1 MWKVKY
7 IITISM
13 AILLLSACGNEKSQG
28 TGEVLLYE
36 KEETAS
42 GSAIQQE
49 EYETTEVRQETY
61 KEEYYDSAELEYTDR
76 ETIYIDDEDAVL
88 DAVKVKKDQK
98 INKGDVLAVYHV
110 ETSKTKVQKE
120 KILVQQARANYE
132 SGLSNLQNALSQAE
146 NELMTVKNA
155 AEKKIKQLEIK
166 KQKEEIANYKKGE
179 KDVIDQEKN
188 YAQLVRRQNKTKL
201 IAKKSGVVTSTGK
214 EYVGDEIDA
223 SKKIVEMRSNDK
235 WVLKVKDPDSK
246 LRYNMDVSV
255 RLGKNMKDYQN
266 EVKGKVIT
274 AADITGVEETD
285 ESGDNIVYVEV
296 SSADKKKYNFE
307 KSNVYVY
314 AVSFAV
320 KDALVVDAEAINQ
333 EAVEFSNKLYVNVL
347 ENGKIHKRYIVSNY
361 NTETEYLV
369 EQGVSAGQTLAI
381 LR

>member
-110 ETSKTKVQKE
+110 ETSKTKLQKE

>member
-1 MWKVKY
+1 M
-7 IITISM
+7 
-13 AILLLSACGNEKSQG
+13 
-28 TGEVLLYE
+28 
-36 KEETAS
+36 
-42 GSAIQQE
+42 
-49 EYETTEVRQETY
+49 
-61 KEEYYDSAELEYTDR
+61 
-76 ETIYIDDEDAVL
+76 
-88 DAVKVKKDQK
+88 
-98 INKGDVLAVYHV
+98 
-110 ETSKTKVQKE
+110 
-120 KILVQQARANYE
+120 
-132 SGLSNLQNALSQAE
+132 
-146 NELMTVKNA
+146 
-155 AEKKIKQLEIK
+155 
-166 KQKEEIANYKKGE
+166 
-179 KDVIDQEKN
+179 
-188 YAQLVRRQNKTKL
+188 
-201 IAKKSGVVTSTGK
+201 VTSTGK

>member
-88 DAVKVKKDQK
+88 DAVKGKKDQK

-110 ETSKTKVQKE
+110 ETSKTKLQKE

-201 IAKKSGVVTSTGK
+201 VAKKSGVVTSTGK

-223 SKKIVEMRSNDK
+223 SKKIVEMRSNNK

-314 AVSFAV
+314 AVSVAV

>member
-110 ETSKTKVQKE
+110 ETSKTKLQKE
-120 KILVQQARANYE
+120 KILVQQARANFE

-201 IAKKSGVVTSTGK
+201 VAKKSGVVTSTGK

-223 SKKIVEMRSNDK
+223 SKKIVEMRSNNK

>member
-36 KEETAS
+36 KEETAT

-61 KEEYYDSAELEYTDR
+61 KEEYYDSAELEYTDT

-110 ETSKTKVQKE
+110 ETSKTKLQKE

-201 IAKKSGVVTSTGK
+201 VAKKSGVVTSTGK

-223 SKKIVEMRSNDK
+223 SKKIVEMRSNNK

>member
-36 KEETAS
+36 KEETAT

-49 EYETTEVRQETY
+49 EYETTEVRQEIY
-61 KEEYYDSAELEYTDR
+61 KEEYYDSAELEYTDT

-110 ETSKTKVQKE
+110 ETSKTKLQKE

-155 AEKKIKQLEIK
+155 EEKKIKQLEIK

-201 IAKKSGVVTSTGK
+201 VAKKSGVVTSTGK

-223 SKKIVEMRSNDK
+223 SKKIVEMRSNNK

-296 SSADKKKYNFE
+296 SSTDKKKYNFE

>member
-1 MWKVKY
+1 M
-7 IITISM
+7 
-13 AILLLSACGNEKSQG
+13 
-28 TGEVLLYE
+28 
-36 KEETAS
+36 
-42 GSAIQQE
+42 
-49 EYETTEVRQETY
+49 
-61 KEEYYDSAELEYTDR
+61 
-76 ETIYIDDEDAVL
+76 
-88 DAVKVKKDQK
+88 
-98 INKGDVLAVYHV
+98 AVYHV
-110 ETSKTKVQKE
+110 ETSKTKLQKE

-201 IAKKSGVVTSTGK
+201 VAKKSGVVTSTGK

-223 SKKIVEMRSNDK
+223 SKKIVEMRSNNK

>member
-61 KEEYYDSAELEYTDR
+61 KEEYYDSAELEYTDT

-110 ETSKTKVQKE
+110 ETSKTKLQKE

-201 IAKKSGVVTSTGK
+201 VAKKSGVVTSTGK

>member
-61 KEEYYDSAELEYTDR
+61 KEEYYDSAELEYTDT

-110 ETSKTKVQKE
+110 ETSKTKLQKE

-188 YAQLVRRQNKTKL
+188 YVQLVRRQNKTKL
-201 IAKKSGVVTSTGK
+201 VAKKSGVVTSTGK

-223 SKKIVEMRSNDK
+223 SKKIVEMRSNNK

>member
-61 KEEYYDSAELEYTDR
+61 KEEYYDSAELEYTDT

-110 ETSKTKVQKE
+110 ETSKTKLQKE

-201 IAKKSGVVTSTGK
+201 VAKKSGVVTSTGK

-223 SKKIVEMRSNDK
+223 SKKIVEMRSNNK

>member
-110 ETSKTKVQKE
+110 ETSKTKLQKE

-201 IAKKSGVVTSTGK
+201 VAKKSGVVTSTGK

-223 SKKIVEMRSNDK
+223 SKKIVEMRSNNK

>member
-1 MWKVKY
+1 M
-7 IITISM
+7 
-13 AILLLSACGNEKSQG
+13 
-28 TGEVLLYE
+28 
-36 KEETAS
+36 
-42 GSAIQQE
+42 
-49 EYETTEVRQETY
+49 
-61 KEEYYDSAELEYTDR
+61 
-76 ETIYIDDEDAVL
+76 
-88 DAVKVKKDQK
+88 
-98 INKGDVLAVYHV
+98 AVYHV
-110 ETSKTKVQKE
+110 ETSKTKLQKE

-179 KDVIDQEKN
+179 KDVIDQERN

-201 IAKKSGVVTSTGK
+201 VAKKSGVVTSTGK

-223 SKKIVEMRSNDK
+223 SKKIVEMRSNNK

>member
-36 KEETAS
+36 KEETAT

-61 KEEYYDSAELEYTDR
+61 KEEYYDSAELEYTDT

-110 ETSKTKVQKE
+110 ETSKTKLQKE

-201 IAKKSGVVTSTGK
+201 VAKKSGVVTSTGK

>member
-61 KEEYYDSAELEYTDR
+61 KEEYYDSAELEYTDT

-110 ETSKTKVQKE
+110 ETSKTKLQKE
-120 KILVQQARANYE
+120 KILVQQARANFE

-201 IAKKSGVVTSTGK
+201 VAKKSGVVTSTGK

-223 SKKIVEMRSNDK
+223 SKKIVEMRSNNK

>member
-36 KEETAS
+36 KEETAT

-61 KEEYYDSAELEYTDR
+61 KEEYYDSAELEYTDT

-110 ETSKTKVQKE
+110 ETSKTKLQKE

-155 AEKKIKQLEIK
+155 EEKKIKQLEIK

-201 IAKKSGVVTSTGK
+201 VAKKSGVVTSTGK

-223 SKKIVEMRSNDK
+223 SKKIVEMRSNNK

-296 SSADKKKYNFE
+296 SSTDKKKYNFE